1 MTPLV
6 DVNVVLDVL
15 LIRQP
20 WVADSA
26 RVWDAHRDGEISAAI
41 AGFTI
46 PTIFYIM
53 RRQTDLRGAEDA
65 VRICLAT
72 FDLAPVQRSTLELA
86 RTLAGNDYEDKLQIA
101 CAIEGQHDSIVTR
114 NPDDFAAAP
123 MRVLTPTQFVAI
135 LPQRKS

>member
-15 LIRQP
+15 LVRQP
-20 WVADSA
+20 WFAESA
-26 RVWDAHRDGEISAAI
+26 RIWDAHRDGEISATI

-53 RRQTDLRGAEDA
+53 RRQTDLQGADDA

-72 FDLAPVQRSTLELA
+72 FDIAPVQRSTLELA
-86 RTLAGNDYEDKLQIA
+86 RTLTDSDYEDKLQIA
-101 CAIEGQHDSIVTR
+101 YAIEGQHDLIVTR
-114 NPDDFAAAP
+114 NPNDFAAAP
-123 MRVLTPTQFVAI
+123 MRVFTPAQLAAI